1 MAKPSWITLDKS
13 SGTGGSSVKV
23 TATGNASTSARSGT
37 LTIKT
42 VSGLM
47 KAISMTQPP
56 SLVRKQVNIT
66 GSPYMYSYSGGVD
79 GMSFALENNGETHI
93 LCTGDWPSS
102 GIGGDLRESACTV
115 YSPIN
120 ILFDN
125 TLGTTTIFFKW
136 KIDTTFSWPDGS
148 GRSVNIN
155 GPSEYSMDPYVKIG
169 NERFNLY
176 ANTGLRTNTAGTW
189 YRVSD
194 DFTLSEDESIELTLG
209 FLNT

>member
-13 SGTGGSSVKV
+13 SGTGESSVKV
-23 TATGNASTSARSGT
+23 AATGNASTSARSG
-37 LTIKT
+37 
-42 VSGLM
+42 
-47 KAISMTQPP
+47 
-56 SLVRKQVNIT
+56 
-66 GSPYMYSYSGGVD
+66 
-79 GMSFALENNGETHI
+79 
-93 LCTGDWPSS
+93 
-102 GIGGDLRESACTV
+102 
-115 YSPIN
+115 
-120 ILFDN
+120 
-125 TLGTTTIFFKW
+125 
-136 KIDTTFSWPDGS
+136 TTFSWPDGS

-155 GPSEYSMDPYVKIG
+155 GPSEYSMDPYVKID